1 MSDEELLEAKFLMMR
16 PGNTQ
21 ENPILI
27 IDHENPIV
35 IDDDDEKEEGE
46 EEDVSMLSPGI
57 SNSQLME
64 CANMN
69 SVMIMRRGR
78 RKTMTP
84 ITTMIFIA
92 ET

>member
-1 MSDEELLEAKFLMMR
+1 MSDGELLEAEFLMMR

-35 IDDDDEKEEGE
+35 IDEDDEKEEEEE
-46 EEDVSMLSPGI
+46 EEDVAKLSPGI

-64 CANMN
+64 FANMN
-69 SVMIMRRGR
+69 SVM
-78 RKTMTP
+78 
-84 ITTMIFIA
+84 
-92 ET
+92 